1 MVVMADPDERGVRVS
16 ARILIPD
23 SELSWRFSGSGGPGG
38 QHANTANTKVDLR
51 FDVARSEA
59 ISPVQRQR
67 LLHRYGPEIRV
78 VEVGQRSQARN
89 RDAAVRRLA
98 QKVREGLVVAPTRR
112 ATRPGRG
119 AVERRLTAK
128 KQKSQRKSSR
138 RRPTWD
144 PGSGD

>member
-1 MVVMADPDERGVRVS
+1 MAGPNERGVRVS
-16 ARILIPD
+16 SRLLIPE
-23 SELSWRFSGSGGPGG
+23 SELTWRFTGSGGPGG

-51 FDVARSEA
+51 FDIARSKV

-67 LLHRYGPEIRV
+67 LHHRYGAEIRV
-78 VEVGQRSQARN
+78 VEAGNRSQARN
-89 RDAAVRRLA
+89 RDEALRRLA

-128 KQKSQRKSSR
+128 KQRSDRKTTR
-138 RRPTWD
+138 RRPRWD